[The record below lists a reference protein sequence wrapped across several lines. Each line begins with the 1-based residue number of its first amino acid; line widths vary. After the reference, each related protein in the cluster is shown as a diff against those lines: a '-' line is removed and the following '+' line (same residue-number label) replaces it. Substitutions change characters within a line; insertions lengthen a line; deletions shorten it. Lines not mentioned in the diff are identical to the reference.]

1 MSTVRPRTV
10 SGMRPTGPLHLGH
23 YFGVLKN
30 WVELQHTEEA
40 YFFVADWHALTSD
53 YADPSN
59 IATNVEEMVK
69 DWVAAGLDPEKCV
82 IFRQSAVKEHAELS
96 LLLSMIT
103 PVSWLERNP
112 TYKEQQQQITNK
124 DLGNAGFLCYP
135 VLMAADILMYRPHG
149 VPVGEDQLPHM
160 ELTREIAR
168 RFNYL
173 YGGNFFPE
181 PQAMLTPAA
190 KCPGLDGRKMSKSY
204 NNGIFLRDTMA
215 DIEPKVRGMFTD
227 PARLRKSDPGNP
239 DVCNLF
245 PYHVLL
251 ASPEEQ
257 AEIRT
262 GCTGASF
269 GCVECKKRFLKNLEA
284 FLAPPLLEQPRI
296 VRNAKNEVHIDVES
310 EGTDIYYTT
319 DGTEPTAQSAKYEV
333 PFILDKKGTVK
344 AITYDVQSGKSGPV
358 ASRRFDLPA
367 VDYKVTSP
375 ADERTNLMFDGNGY
389 STYYL
394 PEGKN
399 EIVVELAAPHT
410 ISGFVYTPNQGRD
423 SQGHISNYQLSV
435 DGKVVASG
443 EFSNIKHNPIEQEIH
458 FAPVKGKKLVFKATR
473 IVDNVKRV
481 GIAEFSVITED

>member
-284 FLAPPLLEQPRI
+284 FLAPLQERRAALSARPGAVAEILAAGNERARAFASATLAEVRRQDGAVNALKWVGIDYGLARTGLAATDPEGIMAYPLTTIRLADYANRKEFLAALAGRILEERPDAVVMGLPLL
-296 VRNAKNEVHIDVES
+296 
-310 EGTDIYYTT
+310 T
-319 DGTEPTAQSAKYEV
+319 DGTESMTTRQVRNVTERLKRRVPLPFYFMSELLSSEAAERELREV
-333 PFILDKKGTVK
+333 GRTGRRCKAVLDQQAAVRILESFLSLSPD
-344 AITYDVQSGKSGPV
+344 Q
-358 ASRRFDLPA
+358 RRPA
-367 VDYKVTSP
+367 
-375 ADERTNLMFDGNGY
+375 
-389 STYYL
+389 
-394 PEGKN
+394 
-399 EIVVELAAPHT
+399 
-410 ISGFVYTPNQGRD
+410 
-423 SQGHISNYQLSV
+423 
-435 DGKVVASG
+435 
-443 EFSNIKHNPIEQEIH
+443 
-458 FAPVKGKKLVFKATR
+458 
-473 IVDNVKRV
+473 
-481 GIAEFSVITED
+481 